1 MLLFL
6 IGVAVA
12 RGQVS
17 ECPSEQETD
26 WTIEQ
31 LLRHEDCHKFYKC
44 TFGYPVEYTCPH
56 NLYFNLDLWEC
67 DWPHNVDCEGRN
79 DPALTT
85 AAPVTAEPTTLAP
98 TTPEPTT
105 PKPTTSE
112 PTTPVPTTPEPTTLA
127 PTTPEP
133 TTPVPTTP
141 EPTTPEPNTPEPT
154 AAPTAPPTP
163 APTPAPTAAPTV
175 APTAAPTAAPTDAPT
190 DAPTTKVPGC
200 EVEVWP
206 QPEPQPEP
214 QPQPQPEPQPP
225 TEEEEVEIDFLA
237 NGCPVDPHI
246 HWLLPHAEDCNLF
259 YYCVWGEL
267 VLRECPSALHF
278 NPVIQV
284 FIHL

>member
-1 MLLFL
+1 MRGISVLLFL

-12 RGQVS
+12 RGQVN
-17 ECPSEQETD
+17 ECPTEQETD

-44 TFGYPVEYTCPH
+44 TFGKPVEYTCPH
-56 NLYFNLDLWEC
+56 DLYFNLDLWEC

-85 AAPVTAEPTTLAP
+85 AAP
-98 TTPEPTT
+98 PEP
-105 PKPTTSE
+105 E
-112 PTTPVPTTPEPTTLA
+112 
-127 PTTPEP
+127 
-133 TTPVPTTP
+133 
-141 EPTTPEPNTPEPT
+141 
-154 AAPTAPPTP
+154 
-163 APTPAPTAAPTV
+163 
-175 APTAAPTAAPTDAPT
+175 
-190 DAPTTKVPGC
+190 
-200 EVEVWP
+200 
-206 QPEPQPEP
+206 
-214 QPQPQPEPQPP
+214 PQPQPEPQPP
-225 TEEEEVEIDFLA
+225 TEEEEVEIDFLS

-284 FIHL
+284 CDWPTNAGCAVSANKHADARRRLLNQILA